1 MHVQN
6 ELLEPSVSLPVG
18 ICASLIV
25 TYSYSVMAGHPIQIR
40 NNLFTGYLRL
50 TIQSMLEL
58 IAITFKVFKVATV
71 A

>member
-1 MHVQN
+1 
-6 ELLEPSVSLPVG
+6 
-18 ICASLIV
+18 
-25 TYSYSVMAGHPIQIR
+25 MAGHPIQIR